1 MEQELP
7 TLPEHTDPPVFNGV
21 WFAQSLVLYFE
32 CFVDT
37 VLPVIS
43 AVCNFSTKKK
53 TFIFCIFFVV
63 LFFLLG
69 IVLFVFLRFTDS
81 D

>member
-43 AVCNFSTKKK
+43 AV
-53 TFIFCIFFVV
+53 
-63 LFFLLG
+63 
-69 IVLFVFLRFTDS
+69 
-81 D
+81 

>member
-7 TLPEHTDPPVFNGV
+7 TLPEHTDLPVFNGV

-43 AVCNFSTKKK
+43 AV
-53 TFIFCIFFVV
+53 
-63 LFFLLG
+63 
-69 IVLFVFLRFTDS
+69 
-81 D
+81 